1 MRLYICNLKNQ
12 VAILIR
18 NDLIDMV
25 GGVLGSLSVDGD
37 AEAKNAEGVAQ
48 GGEHRVAELLLD
60 VSDKIFSL
68 SLF

>member
-1 MRLYICNLKNQ
+1 MCNLKNQ

-25 GGVLGSLSVDGD
+25 GGVLGSLSVDSD